1 VESDVQSSGEV
12 ETSMLTPDVNGR
24 PTETESEARFAVGWQ
39 RLTRQEFLDAIT
51 VAVLDKVRRHQLEQ
65 GENPDPSPN
74 GTTDLV
80 D

>member
-1 VESDVQSSGEV
+1 VTSDVQSSGEV
-12 ETSMLTPDVNGR
+12 DISMLTPDVKGR
-24 PTETESEARFAVGWQ
+24 PSETEPETRFAVGWQ

-51 VAVLDKVRRHQLEQ
+51 VALLDKVRRHQLEQ

-74 GTTDLV
+74 GTADLV